1 SGLYPIGIG
10 AEYVNAA
17 SNQGSADFVVKTSSG
32 GSAATKFVV
41 QNGGNVGIGTTNPQ
55 SLLQVIG
62 DIKSGQATSGSIALS
77 TGSGSQS
84 GYLTIYKSDGT
95 TSLGYIG
102 YDNSNLLYAAR
113 NSSNHIFNGGNVGIY
128 TGTSVPA
135 QAPAQT
141 LTVAG
146 TMSATG
152 ATTLASTLAVTDRAT
167 FSNGVTV
174 GSTSQ
179 PTMTITSTSSALNG
193 APANA
198 SGTFY
203 YEATGTE
210 THMFGGNVVPDAD
223 GSRSLGMSGVRWGT
237 IYSSNSTINTSD
249 SRLKTNIE
257 NSVYGLQAVLRMRP
271 VTYNWK
277 KEPTTN
283 HMVGFIAQ
291 EMEQIVPEAVEAP
304 RTAGEYYGMK
314 YTELIPVLTK
324 AIQEQQAQ
332 IEALKVANSE
342 LQAQASE
349 LRDVKASLQSLA
361 EQVQLLQANGSTAT
375 TK

>member
-1 SGLYPIGIG
+1 
-10 AEYVNAA
+10 
-17 SNQGSADFVVKTSSG
+17 
-32 GSAATKFVV
+32 
-41 QNGGNVGIGTTNPQ
+41 
-55 SLLQVIG
+55 
-62 DIKSGQATSGSIALS
+62 
-77 TGSGSQS
+77 
-84 GYLTIYKSDGT
+84 
-95 TSLGYIG
+95 
-102 YDNSNLLYAAR
+102 
-113 NSSNHIFNGGNVGIY
+113 
-128 TGTSVPA
+128 
-135 QAPAQT
+135 
-141 LTVAG
+141 
-146 TMSATG
+146 
-152 ATTLASTLAVTDRAT
+152 
-167 FSNGVTV
+167 
-174 GSTSQ
+174 
-179 PTMTITSTSSALNG
+179 
-193 APANA
+193 
-198 SGTFY
+198 
-203 YEATGTE
+203 
-210 THMFGGNVVPDAD
+210 
-223 GSRSLGMSGVRWGT
+223 MSGVRWGT